1 MGRGSNEHHFLL
13 HHLIVT
19 FCKLK
24 IYTIGQRTECE
35 HNYVDLKRPVNGVG
49 LLRNRNTIATSRF
62 WAQSLIQK
70 ENNLGLSQLN
80 WPHNTYVLYNYYKS
94 L

>member
-1 MGRGSNEHHFLL
+1 MNIIFSSSPNSDILQAE
-13 HHLIVT
+13 
-19 FCKLK
+19 K
-24 IYTIGQRTECE
+24 IHYWTKDRMWA
-35 HNYVDLKRPVNGVG
+35 YMDLKRPVNGVG

-70 ENNLGLSQLN
+70 ENNLGLFQLN